1 MHNTINHFCSVECL
15 QEFNGRGG
23 VSCVKTY
30 ECDKALDKEFYL
42 SSETGLNMFCD
53 EICYRRY
60 IKAVKLALEK

>member
-1 MHNTINHFCSVECL
+1 MKVYGEVVRKKC
-15 QEFNGRGG
+15 
-23 VSCVKTY
+23 Y

-42 SSETGLNMFCD
+42 SSKTGLNMFCD